1 MFFGEIELA
10 MDFQTVRTHLMK
22 KTANHVK
29 DRGRR
34 ERYPGTHFWGT
45 DGYRVAARKKIWV
58 PMGTGY
64 EPEKNFAVPMDTGY
78 GTEKKFWVPMQ
89 TPGQGVNSWKCKFS
103 PTCILKDQVCDGQNV
118 YNSIFF

>member
-1 MFFGEIELA
+1 MFFGKIELA
-10 MDFQTVRTHLMK
+10 MGFQTVRTHLMK

-34 ERYPGTHFWGT
+34 DQTRKKVGYRPGKNFGYRWVPGTGQNLNM
-45 DGYRVAARKKIWV
+45 
-58 PMGTGY
+58 P
-64 EPEKNFAVPMDTGY
+64 
-78 GTEKKFWVPMQ
+78 

-103 PTCILKDQVCDGQNV
+103 PTCILKDQVCDGKNV